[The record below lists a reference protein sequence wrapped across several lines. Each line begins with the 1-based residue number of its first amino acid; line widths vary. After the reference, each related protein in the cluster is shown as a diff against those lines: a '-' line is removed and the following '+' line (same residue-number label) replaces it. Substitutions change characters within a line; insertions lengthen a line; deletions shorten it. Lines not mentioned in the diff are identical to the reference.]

1 MDFKCPKL
9 YAFFLLCDW
18 LTEVCDSALVSN
30 LPPSSFRSSSHLSSS
45 HAPGFAKLN
54 RRDGEKSFV
63 LLWIKDRRMLCWM
76 SGTGFYS
83 ITIVWLLFADFK
95 IRCKEKFCFLLLS
108 ISLCPPWPW
117 GDQAFVF
124 VGVCISRST
133 VSIRLIIVAHM
144 YDCTL
149 KDLPWLWWITT
160 FEKPFF
166 YWLLSLESM
175 VGVAVAASIC
185 PQTNLL
191 VVMRR
196 SLTSSE
202 LRINHPP
209 TAHPNESFSQSHGH
223 FTSSPSL
230 KAIFPFKWCQ
240 LAENF
245 QEISW
250 LCVLLWYECHL

>member
-1 MDFKCPKL
+1 MLFFCFVIGWQRCVTARWCPICRRRPSG
-9 YAFFLLCDW
+9 APPTCPAVTRQASPNSTGETVRNRLCCCE
-18 LTEVCDSALVSN
+18 LKTGGCCVYC
-30 LPPSSFRSSSHLSSS
+30 
-45 HAPGFAKLN
+45 
-54 RRDGEKSFV
+54 
-63 LLWIKDRRMLCWM
+63 
-76 SGTGFYS
+76 GFYL
-83 ITIVWLLFADFK
+83 ITIVWLFFADCK
-95 IRCKEKFCFLLLS
+95 MCCKEKFCFLLLS

-191 VVMRR
+191 VVMRQ

-202 LRINHPP
+202 LRITYPP

-223 FTSSPSL
+223 FMSSPSL